1 MYVGASSLA
10 KNAATLLTG
19 ATNHLGGV
27 VAELYS
33 TMPSLAS
40 CGFVASMVTKHL
52 KPHSSFLSEKH
63 ASHFALTTRAKD
75 EASTAVAAIP
85 QKLHVDTEGLAALV
99 SDARNVLA
107 DIPR

>member
-1 MYVGASSLA
+1 M
-10 KNAATLLTG
+10 
-19 ATNHLGGV
+19 
-27 VAELYS
+27 AELYS

-40 CGFVASMVTKHL
+40 CGFVASMVAK
-52 KPHSSFLSEKH
+52 HSSFLSEKH